1 MGTTSRYGR
10 DSDRLLVVTDR
21 ATKMTHLIP
30 SNANETAED
39 TAELL
44 LNFVFKYYGLP
55 RSIHSDRAPVS
66 MSETPSLNLEHLKM
80 RSQVSVRFSFSL
92 VCIKQRS
99 EKKRFD
105 EIWPS
110 LAAQERSPA
119 STNDPQT
126 ARNWFENDTIMVPS
140 WPTCSETATKWLQ
153 AKCRFQHTQ
162 TIQNITKITDKWLSN
177 APTSGAKLI
186 VGKHSQKCHAKTRHS
201 VLVRNTGIQKMPA
214 QPTTRL
220 SMRNIFFFSED
231 EFGSFP
237 SLLTSLTSNGPQTVR
252 KCHKSAWNWPQNHS
266 DTKRV
271 WSLRG
276 KGRPLK
282 CSSLWL

>member
-1 MGTTSRYGR
+1 MAQHIHRLEMGTTSRYGR

-140 WPTCSETATKWLQ
+140 
-153 AKCRFQHTQ
+153 
-162 TIQNITKITDKWLSN
+162 
-177 APTSGAKLI
+177 
-186 VGKHSQKCHAKTRHS
+186 
-201 VLVRNTGIQKMPA
+201 
-214 QPTTRL
+214 
-220 SMRNIFFFSED
+220 
-231 EFGSFP
+231 
-237 SLLTSLTSNGPQTVR
+237 
-252 KCHKSAWNWPQNHS
+252 
-266 DTKRV
+266 
-271 WSLRG
+271 
-276 KGRPLK
+276 
-282 CSSLWL
+282 